1 MIGRSNWFLNSA
13 LLVGLAFLYIPISVL
28 IAYSFNASPLVSV
41 WGGFSFR
48 WYTELMHNRLIGEA
62 AWLSLKLAAVSSTG
76 ALIFGTFAAIALVRF
91 PKFLGRMLLV
101 TMVTAPLVMPEMITG
116 LTQLLLYISL
126 GSLIGWPAQPGWT
139 TLLLS
144 HVTFCI
150 AYVAVTVRSRL
161 EVFDLSIEE
170 AAMDLGSGPVRAFV
184 DITLPIITPAL
195 ISSWLLCFTISLDD
209 LVISSFVAGSQTITL
224 PMVLYS
230 KIRLGV
236 SPDANALATIVI
248 GFVGACILLAGL
260 KMVGSERPQS

>member
-1 MIGRSNWFLNSA
+1 LVGRSNLFLNLA
-13 LLVGLAFLYIPISVL
+13 LIAGLGFLYIPISVL

-41 WGGFSFR
+41 WGGFSVK
-48 WYTELMHNRLIGEA
+48 WYAELMHNRLIGEA
-62 AWLSLKLAAVSSTG
+62 AWLSLRLAVLSSTG
-76 ALIFGTFAAIALVRF
+76 ALVFGTLAAIALVRF
-91 PKFLGRMLLV
+91 PKFLGKMLLV

-126 GSLIGWPAQPGWT
+126 GSLTGWPEHPGFT

-144 HVTFCI
+144 HITFCI

-161 EVFDLSIEE
+161 EVFDLSVEE
-170 AAMDLGSGPVRAFV
+170 AAMDLGSGPVRAFI

-209 LVISSFVAGSQTITL
+209 LVISSFVAGSETSTL

-230 KIRLGV
+230 KIKLGV

-248 GFVGACILLAGL
+248 AFVGGCILLAGL
-260 KMVGSERPQS
+260 KMASFQRPTT